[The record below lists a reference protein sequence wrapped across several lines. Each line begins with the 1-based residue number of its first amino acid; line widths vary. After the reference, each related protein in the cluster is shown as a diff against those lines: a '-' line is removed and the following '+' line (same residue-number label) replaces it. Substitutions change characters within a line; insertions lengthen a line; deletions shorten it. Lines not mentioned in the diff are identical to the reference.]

1 MFLYR
6 PFDLDSRVEREAR
19 SLVAAGYE
27 VEVLCLPGEGLPE
40 RETRDGYAIR
50 RIWPFSRLTG
60 AASRLAQS
68 RAPRPIPGLAFR
80 AHALLIMRTWSRRAS
95 AAAAERPADVY
106 IGHDL
111 DGMPPAVRAKRRL
124 GGPLVYD
131 AHELYPDMAAKNR
144 PDYELKGWIR
154 WESRLIRHA
163 DLVFAVTAS
172 RAEEMRRRFG
182 GEAPVVLR
190 NVPET
195 TVDGEVTGPVADL
208 RQELGIDAGAK
219 LLLYLGGLMPT
230 RGLEEAVRALASL
243 PDCVLVMM
251 GSGMPAYP
259 RMLRELAESEGVADR
274 LFIRE
279 PVRPHEVVAVA
290 AQADVGLILNHHVG
304 LNNYLSLPN
313 KIFESVAAGLP
324 IVTSDFPDMADLI
337 RHYEVGETC
346 DPEDPTDVARA
357 VRAVVDDPERLAR
370 LRENAEKAAPELTWE
385 RESEI
390 FLSRI
395 GELAAP
401 R

>member
-27 VEVLCLPGEGLPE
+27 VEVIALPGEDLPD

-50 RIWPFSRLTG
+50 RVSPFTRLVG

-80 AHALLIMRTWSRRAS
+80 AHALLIWRAWTRRAFE
-95 AAAAERPADVY
+95 AARERPADVY
-106 IGHDL
+106 VGHDL
-111 DGMPPAVRAKRRL
+111 DGLRPAVRAKRRL
-124 GGPLVYD
+124 GAPLVYD

-144 PDYELKGWIR
+144 PAYELKGWIR
-154 WESRLIRHA
+154 YESRLIRHA

-172 RAEEMRRRFG
+172 RAAEMRRRFG
-182 GEAPVVLR
+182 GETPVVLR

-195 TVDGEVTGPVADL
+195 VDGGSEGPIVDL
-208 RQELGIDAGAK
+208 RRELGIDAEARM
-219 LLLYLGGLMPT
+219 LLYLGGLMPT
-230 RGLEEAVRALASL
+230 RGLEEAIRALPSL
-243 PDCVLVMM
+243 PGCALVLM
-251 GSGMPAYP
+251 GSGLPGYLGS
-259 RMLRELAESEGVADR
+259 LRDLAAAEGVAGR

-324 IVTSDFPDMADLI
+324 IVTSDFPDMAELVS
-337 RHYEVGETC
+337 RYEVGETC
-346 DPEDPTDVARA
+346 DPEDPADVARA
-357 VRAVVDDPERLAR
+357 VGAVVDDPDRHLH
-370 LRENAEKAAPELTWE
+370 LRENATRAAPELTWE
-385 RESEI
+385 RESEV
-390 FLSRI
+390 FLSRV
-395 GELAAP
+395 GELAGP